1 MQNNKDNLLSIINIK
16 EDCSKIIDVFK
27 KCNINLKF
35 VDTHHIIKETD
46 TTINGCSLIFSG
58 SKRNAILNSLKKSKI
73 NIDTAELTV
82 IGKYHGA
89 LKYYYKLDPLFY
101 K

>member
-35 VDTHHIIKETD
+35 VGLFQRYELLCVQ
-46 TTINGCSLIFSG
+46 CSALNIFQ
-58 SKRNAILNSLKKSKI
+58 LTKI
-73 NIDTAELTV
+73 
-82 IGKYHGA
+82 
-89 LKYYYKLDPLFY
+89 
-101 K
+101 